1 VDVNDI
7 RFRIAASR
15 RILFRQG
22 CDSQVGGHVS
32 ARVAGE
38 DAFWVT
44 PFEYFDE
51 TIPDGVCKVSFD
63 LEVVEGEMSASPA
76 IQFHAAI
83 YRERPDVNSVIHTH
97 SFWASVL
104 SGTERPL
111 GMYNVVSV
119 LFAGEQA
126 FHEDDGSH
134 PSADGKVIAAA
145 LADKQV
151 LFLKNHGV
159 IVVGSSLE
167 NATVDAV
174 ALELAS
180 HYQVEMERIGAT
192 EMPQAEVVQS
202 KVLYEKYFRQNM
214 WPALLRRLRVSDP
227 DLFTFVDGP
236 TAGAGGSGG
245 GPAAAEGGMR

>member
-1 VDVNDI
+1 MDMNDV

-32 ARVAGE
+32 QRAPGE

-51 TIPDGVCKVSFD
+51 TTPDRVAKVSFD
-63 LEVVEGEMSASPA
+63 LEVLEGSMAASPA
-76 IQFHAAI
+76 IAFHAAI
-83 YRERPDVNSVIHTH
+83 YRERPDLNAVIHTH

-104 SGTERPL
+104 SGTGRPL

-119 LFAGEQA
+119 LFDGEQA
-126 FHEDDGSH
+126 FQEDDGSH
-134 PSADGKVIAAA
+134 PSADAKVIAKA
-145 LADKQV
+145 LGDKHL
-151 LFLKNHGV
+151 LFMKNHGV
-159 IVVGSSLE
+159 IAVGTTLE

-174 ALELAS
+174 SIELAA

-192 EMPQAEVVQS
+192 EMPPAEVRQS
-202 KVLYEKYFRQNM
+202 KVLYERYFRQNM
-214 WPALLRRLRVSDP
+214 WPALLRRLRTSDP
-227 DLFTFVDGP
+227 DLFAYVD
-236 TAGAGGSGG
+236 
-245 GPAAAEGGMR
+245 EV

>member
-1 VDVNDI
+1 MDMNDV

-32 ARVAGE
+32 QRAPGE

-51 TIPDGVCKVSFD
+51 TTPDRVAKVSFD
-63 LEVVEGEMSASPA
+63 LEVLEGSMAASPA
-76 IQFHAAI
+76 IAFHAAI
-83 YRERPDVNSVIHTH
+83 YRERPDLDAVIHTH

-104 SGTERPL
+104 SGTGQPL

-119 LFAGEQA
+119 LFDGEQA
-126 FHEDDGSH
+126 FHEDDGTH
-134 PSADGKVIAAA
+134 PSAEGKVIAKA
-145 LADKQV
+145 LGDKNL

-159 IVVGSSLE
+159 IAVGTSLE

-174 ALELAS
+174 SIELAA

-192 EMPQAEVVQS
+192 EMPPAEVRQS
-202 KVLYEKYFRQNM
+202 KVLYEMYFRQNM
-214 WPALLRRLRVSDP
+214 WPALLRRLRTSDP
-227 DLFTFVDGP
+227 DLFAYLDEV
-236 TAGAGGSGG
+236 
-245 GPAAAEGGMR
+245 